1 MNVELRRSF
10 YLFAATNNYI
20 LIIMKHDYE
29 FTREI
34 FNSCSNNQMRD
45 VFFEELTLSDAEID
59 ALIASYLTSSTAVCD
74 RYVDAK
80 GVITADIDVD
90 GLRQKLTFCAV

>member
-1 MNVELRRSF
+1 
-10 YLFAATNNYI
+10 
-20 LIIMKHDYE
+20 MKTDYE

-45 VFFEELTLSDAEID
+45 VFFEELSLDDAELD
-59 ALIASYLTSSTAVCD
+59 ALIASYLTSPNATCD

-90 GLRQKLTFCAV
+90 GLRQKLTFCEV